1 MFCGLANMQR
11 VMRTAPLIPKTIMQ
25 TSASAHALSAGFRGP
40 ALHDRLI
47 AAAVHCVLSAVLV
60 LGAILAIVGLWYPEP
75 WFHASG
81 GRSLLVMIVAVD
93 VVMGP
98 ALTFVVFD
106 RRKKG
111 LKIDLAVVALLQV
124 AALSYGLYA
133 TMLGRPVF
141 QTFVVDRFEVV
152 SAAEVD
158 PTELALAPPTMR
170 QLGWGR
176 PTVAAALRPTDPAV
190 REQLAFAPASGI
202 DLRHLLRY
210 YVPYEEQ
217 RDAVLKA
224 ARPLA
229 ALSEFNSQDLID
241 VRLKDVKADP
251 ATLRWLPVSAPRED
265 LVALIDART
274 AELRAVVR
282 LSPWK
287 P

>member
-1 MFCGLANMQR
+1 MDT
-11 VMRTAPLIPKTIMQ
+11 TASLNR
-25 TSASAHALSAGFRGP
+25 LSDGFRGQ
-40 ALHDRLI
+40 ALRHRLT
-47 AAAVHCVLSAVLV
+47 AAAVHCGLSA
-60 LGAILAIVGLWYPEP
+60 AIAVGLTIAMIAAWYPEP
-75 WFHASG
+75 YFHASG
-81 GRSLLVMIVAVD
+81 GRSLLAMMVAVD
-93 VVMGP
+93 VVVGP
-98 ALTFVVFD
+98 ALTFIAFD
-106 RRKKG
+106 RRKKS
-111 LKIDLAVVALLQV
+111 LRFDLAVIALLQL

-133 TMLGRPVF
+133 TAMGRPVF

-158 PTELALAPPTMR
+158 PTELMLAPATMR
-170 QLGWGR
+170 SLSWGR
-176 PTVAAALRPTDPAV
+176 PSLAAALRPTDPTV
-190 REQLAFAPASGI
+190 REQLAFASTSGI
-202 DLRHLLRY
+202 DLRHLMRY
-210 YVPYEEQ
+210 YAPYDEQ

-241 VRLKDVKADP
+241 ARLKDVKTDP

-274 AELRAVVR
+274 AELRAVIR